1 MLNHIKTAAQRHIKT
16 HTERSVEDIAAV
28 TTIKTFFK
36 GDGRIIPDFS
46 EMDKWPNADGTFEFV
61 VDPSISRQPEQ
72 SFFVQIKGTKNFT
85 ENNGVIKYALRDL
98 AFPAFICNG
107 VTLDPGILFVV
118 LNPTVRGQ
126 ERIFWK
132 YISVDFLN
140 SIDFNKDS
148 ATIDFSSDEEIF
160 NTDESIDAFCES
172 LEKITKHHLF
182 VSKLD
187 EAEYT
192 KDEIERIIFACDEQ
206 ITEAIDRIEV
216 FNSTR
221 DNVSKRILNR
231 LNDLCLAT
239 LLLNTLSSGFEHAN
253 LQLAWERSLLS
264 IDTKYLGTFLR
275 GLRYI
280 GHRVP
285 ADGQSE
291 RLLLK
296 YYDFLWQIRKYL
308 KGNYNYSI
316 LQNLEKFPLNLDQ
329 VDTQYYESVA
339 TAISKIRLNPNPL
352 STSKYYVQKSTP
364 FFIGSE
370 RYYEVTLQLAGLYAT
385 KYNRI
390 TAYTKESIST
400 GYPVK
405 IGYTEVTIDLWG
417 VPSRIKVVTNW
428 CVSIEPSCLNKIAKI
443 LRISTKLNSNYGE
456 YHALMDF
463 LTKTGMNLLDM
474 IDLKEVAFF
483 DLLDDIYRATNTT
496 VFKEVLIALHTNFS
510 QQSTI
515 NGRNVVR
522 YLLLNLR
529 AETIESVLPSSYYS
543 TKQLSDTLYVSSL
556 CFPFEKNP
564 FISNLAGTKT
574 TENHL
579 TEHIVRV
586 AGHKKMEIAR
596 PYLALKMP
604 QSVQV
609 KYILKR
615 QKSPMT

>member
-1 MLNHIKTAAQRHIKT
+1 MLNHIKNAAQRHIKT
-16 HTERSVEDIAAV
+16 HSERSVEDIAAV

-85 ENNGVIKYALRDL
+85 ENDGVIKYSLRDL

-126 ERIFWK
+126 KRIFWK

-148 ATIDFSSDEEIF
+148 ATINFTSDEEIF

-187 EAEYT
+187 ETEYT
-192 KDEIERIIFACDEQ
+192 RDEIERIIFACDEQ
-206 ITEAIDRIEV
+206 IAEAIDRIEI

-239 LLLNTLSSGFEHAN
+239 LLLNTMSSGFEHAN

-291 RLLLK
+291 RLMLK

-308 KGNYNYSI
+308 KKNYNYSI
-316 LQNLEKFPLNLDQ
+316 LQNLEKFPLDLDE
-329 VDTQYYESVA
+329 VDTQYYELVA
-339 TAISKIRLNPNPL
+339 TAISEIRLNPNPL
-352 STSKYYVQKSTP
+352 TTSKYYVQKSTP
-364 FFIGSE
+364 FFVGSE
-370 RYYEVTLQLAGLYAT
+370 RYYEITLQLAGIYAT

-390 TAYTKESIST
+390 TAYTRENIST
-400 GYPVK
+400 GYPVR
-405 IGYTEVTIDLWG
+405 IGYTEATIDLWG
-417 VPSRIKVVTNW
+417 VPSRIKVVTDW
-428 CVSIEPSCLNKIAKI
+428 SVAIEPSC
-443 LRISTKLNSNYGE
+443 
-456 YHALMDF
+456 
-463 LTKTGMNLLDM
+463 
-474 IDLKEVAFF
+474 
-483 DLLDDIYRATNTT
+483 
-496 VFKEVLIALHTNFS
+496 
-510 QQSTI
+510 
-515 NGRNVVR
+515 
-522 YLLLNLR
+522 
-529 AETIESVLPSSYYS
+529 
-543 TKQLSDTLYVSSL
+543 
-556 CFPFEKNP
+556 
-564 FISNLAGTKT
+564 
-574 TENHL
+574 
-579 TEHIVRV
+579 
-586 AGHKKMEIAR
+586 
-596 PYLALKMP
+596 
-604 QSVQV
+604 
-609 KYILKR
+609 
-615 QKSPMT
+615 